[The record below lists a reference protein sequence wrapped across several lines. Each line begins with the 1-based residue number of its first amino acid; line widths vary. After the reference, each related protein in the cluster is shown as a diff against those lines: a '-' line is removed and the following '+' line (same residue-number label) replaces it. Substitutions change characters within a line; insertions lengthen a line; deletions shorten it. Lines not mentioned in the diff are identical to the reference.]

1 MILNYYEPMIQ
12 KPITKGAEIMDNQ
25 KVYTVQEVAEI
36 LKVSAYTVQEKL
48 RKGIIPGMKI
58 GKFWRITEN
67 QLKQFLEKQSS

>member
-1 MILNYYEPMIQ
+1 MIQ
-12 KPITKGAEIMDNQ
+12 KPIVKGDEIMDNQ

-48 RKGIIPGMKI
+48 RKGIMPGVKV
-58 GKFWRITEN
+58 GKFWRVTES